1 MWLVSSNISLGWRR
15 RNGGPVQCDDG
26 AQRDD
31 DCEVTSPSGTSRGAR
46 IMRFPRRTESLP
58 IAAGKRVGYRER
70 ADGRRGWRS
79 RSGCNAMLRCGRGG
93 RHRYPIE
100 RKTIRLRFGGG
111 GPRRPAVPASFVTM
125 RSAPAPAVGDA
136 ACDQIP
142 GDFAQ
147 QMLRERA
154 GAALSETKQFD
165 EILRSEAHV
174 GLLRRGASPAPPQNM
189 KFSLS

>member
-1 MWLVSSNISLGWRR
+1 M
-15 RNGGPVQCDDG
+15 
-26 AQRDD
+26 
-31 DCEVTSPSGTSRGAR
+31 
-46 IMRFPRRTESLP
+46 
-58 IAAGKRVGYRER
+58 
-70 ADGRRGWRS
+70 
-79 RSGCNAMLRCGRGG
+79 
-93 RHRYPIE
+93 
-100 RKTIRLRFGGG
+100 
-111 GPRRPAVPASFVTM
+111 PASFVTM

-174 GLLRRGASPAPPQNM
+174 GLLRRGASPAPPQKM